1 MQCSFHYVH
10 SACCYLSHEHTSYL
24 ILCACVIAQRI
35 ATSASSDKLY
45 ESIFGERFTVGSW
58 ETRTIF
64 SRDRCSQVRTP
75 IFFGSFDQRHES
87 AGGHGACAALVA
99 VLAEWLHTH
108 NVIPTKVEL
117 DGLIR
122 EGSAEWQR
130 LCENEEYKTRFPNQH
145 FDLDTVAAA
154 RAGLLKIGNG
164 CTALF
169 QPHLVRGAST
179 ATEEA
184 EKVRESLCDFV
195 KGFQSFDQAWEQ
207 LEAAGPGIHIIAWND
222 HFFVLFVTADSCYI
236 FDTLGERLYEGCDQA
251 YILRFDSSTLLT
263 RINPNPIPVKV
274 DEPEVAK
281 ECLQEEAGSLSGRS
295 VSFQSTSSAL
305 TESSGEDGEAVSVPV
320 LTPMKKC
327 GQFVKA
333 FYAAL
338 PVGQLDQDIEKGLVR
353 DTGVAIGRLQVDVH
367 STMLS
372 VVA

>member
-1 MQCSFHYVH
+1 M
-10 SACCYLSHEHTSYL
+10 LLNREHTSYL
-24 ILCACVIAQRI
+24 IACAYIIVQRI

-58 ETRTIF
+58 ETRTIV
-64 SRDRCSQVRTP
+64 SRDRCSQVRTS
-75 IFFGSFDQRHES
+75 IFFGSFDQRHDS

-99 VLAEWLHTH
+99 VMAEWLHTH
-108 NVIPTKVEL
+108 AVIPTKVEL

-130 LCENEEYKTRFPNQH
+130 LCEKEEYKTAFPDQH

-154 RAGLLKIGNG
+154 RDGCLKIGNG

-169 QPHLVRGAST
+169 QPKLARGSST
-179 ATEEA
+179 STEEA
-184 EKVRESLCDFV
+184 EKVKEALCDFV

-236 FDTLGERLYEGCDQA
+236 LDTLGERLYEGCNQA

-263 RINPNPIPVKV
+263 RINHNPIPVKV
-274 DEPEVAK
+274 DEAEAVK
-281 ECLQEEAGSLSGRS
+281 EGVQEEAGSLSARS
-295 VSFQSTSSAL
+295 VSFRSTSSVL
-305 TESSGEDGEAVSVPV
+305 TEGSGEDGEATSAPI
-320 LTPMKKC
+320 LTPMRKC

-372 VVA
+372 MAV